1 MKKKKVKNINEKQN
15 LNGNQNVVEELTFDS
30 LYNELLV
37 FFVNYITN
45 IINDE
50 KIAEDIVQE
59 CFIIAYKKQ
68 DTMLASSNPRGWLFA
83 VLKNTLRN
91 DLRIRKAISRD
102 LILVPYDGWLNNVP
116 DEKASEENIDFL
128 YNDLLQ
134 YEEYNLLKKFAVDKV
149 SQRELAEEK
158 GISIAACKQKI
169 YRAKIKLRKKL
180 EKIKKY

>member
-59 CFIIAYKKQ
+59 CFIIAVAGY
-68 DTMLASSNPRGWLFA
+68 LLF
-83 VLKNTLRN
+83 
-91 DLRIRKAISRD
+91 
-102 LILVPYDGWLNNVP
+102 
-116 DEKASEENIDFL
+116 
-128 YNDLLQ
+128 
-134 YEEYNLLKKFAVDKV
+134 
-149 SQRELAEEK
+149 
-158 GISIAACKQKI
+158 
-169 YRAKIKLRKKL
+169 
-180 EKIKKY
+180 